1 MNGAS
6 SKLGLG
12 GNTSEVKP
20 SPSAPKVDDKTKD
33 PSSDIKNKFDQSS
46 DKIKEDVNGL
56 SSKLGLTKTTSVTPS
71 ASAPKDQDSSKDK
84 LNDLSNK
91 LGGKDK
97 VKNVAIFAGVFA
109 VIAAIGGA
117 IAAFLPQIPG
127 LKLPA
132 IPGIPGR

>member
-1 MNGAS
+1 M
-6 SKLGLG
+6 
-12 GNTSEVKP
+12 KP

-33 PSSDIKNKFDQSS
+33 PSSDLKNKFDKSS
-46 DKIKEDVNGL
+46 DKVKEDVNGL

-71 ASAPKDQDSSKDK
+71 ASAPKDKDSSKDK

-97 VKNVAIFAGVFA
+97 VAIFAGVIA
-109 VIAAIGGA
+109 LIAAIGGA

>member
-1 MNGAS
+1 M
-6 SKLGLG
+6 
-12 GNTSEVKP
+12 KP
-20 SPSAPKVDDKTKD
+20 SPDAPKVDDKAKD
-33 PSSDIKNKFDQSS
+33 PSSDLKNKFDKSS
-46 DKIKEDVNGL
+46 DKVKEDVNGL

-71 ASAPKDQDSSKDK
+71 ASAPKDKDSSKDK

-97 VKNVAIFAGVFA
+97 VAIFAGVIA
-109 VIAAIGGA
+109 LIAAIGGA

>member
-1 MNGAS
+1 D
-6 SKLGLG
+6 
-12 GNTSEVKP
+12 T
-20 SPSAPKVDDKTKD
+20 
-33 PSSDIKNKFDQSS
+33 
-46 DKIKEDVNGL
+46 

-71 ASAPKDQDSSKDK
+71 PSAPKVDDKAKDPSSEIKDKFDKSSKDAQEQVNNLSSKLGLGGKTSAAPTVSGKPSVTESKDK

-97 VKNVAIFAGVFA
+97 VAIFAGVIA
-109 VIAAIGGA
+109 LIAAIGGA

>member
-1 MNGAS
+1 MFLPPAAPTVSG
-6 SKLGLG
+6 
-12 GNTSEVKP
+12 KP
-20 SPSAPKVDDKTKD
+20 S
-33 PSSDIKNKFDQSS
+33 
-46 DKIKEDVNGL
+46 
-56 SSKLGLTKTTSVTPS
+56 VTE
-71 ASAPKDQDSSKDK
+71 SKDK

-97 VKNVAIFAGVFA
+97 VAIFAGVIA
-109 VIAAIGGA
+109 LIAAIGGA